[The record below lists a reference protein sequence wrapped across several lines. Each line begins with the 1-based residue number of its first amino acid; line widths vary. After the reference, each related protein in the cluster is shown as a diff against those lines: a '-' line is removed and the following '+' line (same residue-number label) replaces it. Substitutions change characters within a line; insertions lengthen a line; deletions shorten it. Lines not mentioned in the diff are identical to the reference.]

1 MRSDFRN
8 FRVDRMDAVEMLA
21 DPVSADPARGLRA
34 YLAAMGGD
42 PELEV

>member
-1 MRSDFRN
+1 MHVFE
-8 FRVDRMDAVEMLA
+8 VLA
-21 DPVSADPARGLRA
+21 DPVSTDPTRGLRA